1 MNTLLM
7 TKEKLSR
14 IKEKVLLKSKASWL
28 KEHYLSNTFENPDL
42 KYAYCIYIQLE
53 NENRLISSFLFDTKP
68 NRIDLNFIGNRH
80 FVPYL
85 KEYNPKDFE
94 GLLFLIDAYPIN
106 IKSLRQDFYYD
117 PSPLF
122 QVMEYFLMPSQ
133 GIILWHYQLENILK
147 LFFHPSEVTF
157 LRKGLG
163 AHKPE
168 VLDKMESISLNP
180 SLTLA
185 DFLSNRMYVF
195 RRYTKSPN
203 VKVAYDLFRWL
214 SS

>member
-1 MNTLLM
+1 MNNILM

-14 IKEKVLLKSKASWL
+14 IKQKVLLKSKAPWL
-28 KEHYLSNTFENPDL
+28 KEYYLSETFENPDL
-42 KYAYCIYIQLE
+42 KYAYCTYIQLE
-53 NENRLISSFLFDTKP
+53 NEKRLISSYLFDTKP
-68 NRIDLNFIGNRH
+68 NRIDLMFKGNRN

-85 KEYNPKDFE
+85 KEYSPKDFE

-122 QVMEYFLMPSQ
+122 EVMEYFLRPSQ

-147 LFFHPSEVTF
+147 LFFDPDEVTF
-157 LRKGLG
+157 LRKGIG
-163 AHKPE
+163 GQDPE
-168 VLDKMESISLNP
+168 VLDRLKLISLNP
-180 SLTLA
+180 NLSLV
-185 DFLSNRMYVF
+185 DFLYNRMYVF
-195 RRYTKSPN
+195 RKYTKSPN
-203 VKVAYDLFRWL
+203 IKAAYELFRWL